1 MRTGVH
7 QKQPTC
13 TQASCYN
20 HLAHGPPTPK
30 HPVCKQSDQAAQPY
44 KTFLQLLPLCRQPCV
59 WCITRCPLATYLP
72 LVSNESTFL
81 NWFLSVNSF
90 ATRLPASGSHWSCHL
105 LQLFVFRH
113 ILLDKNIFLKTIT
126 YSYLT
131 NICYDKFKE

>member
-30 HPVCKQSDQAAQPY
+30 HPVCKQSDQAAQTY

-59 WCITRCPLATYLP
+59 CCITRCPLATYLP
-72 LVSNESTFL
+72 LFSNESTFL
-81 NWFLSVNSF
+81 NSFLCQFFCHS
-90 ATRLPASGSHWSCHL
+90 PASLRQSLITSFIITFCFQAHFIGQKYL
-105 LQLFVFRH
+105 LKNNNLFLFNKY
-113 ILLDKNIFLKTIT
+113 LL
-126 YSYLT
+126 
-131 NICYDKFKE
+131 